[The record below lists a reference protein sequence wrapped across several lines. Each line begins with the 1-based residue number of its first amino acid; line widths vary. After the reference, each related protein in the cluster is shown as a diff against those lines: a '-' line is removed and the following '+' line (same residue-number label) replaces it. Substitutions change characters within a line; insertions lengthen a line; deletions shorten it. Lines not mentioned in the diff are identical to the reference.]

1 MINLRRP
8 SQAIVPDGSI
18 TKEKLASN
26 AVDASKI
33 EDGAINLASAKVTG
47 SLPNNKLDVIAD
59 VSKIQD
65 NLITLTKVNDDVKLT
80 PFIAGEEEQSVTGDV
95 STPIIETGMSKVSG
109 KFEPKKIRVIAT
121 LKTSE
126 ESGFLEIF
134 ADNEPTAR
142 LTLETTSQTYELKNG
157 EFDVSDLS
165 QGRHNFTAK
174 LRGTL
179 SSTVVMNDYIEIYTV
194 K

>member
-18 TKEKLASN
+18 TKEKLAAN
-26 AVDASKI
+26 VIDASKI
-33 EDGAINLASAKVTG
+33 EDGAIDLSGDKVSG
-47 SLPNNKLDVIAD
+47 SLPNSKLDVIAD

-95 STPIIETGMSKVSG
+95 STAIIETGMSKLSG
-109 KFEPKKIRVIAT
+109 KFEPKKVRVIAT

-126 ESGFLEIF
+126 ETGFLEIY
-134 ADNEPTAR
+134 ADNEPTPR
-142 LTLETTSQTYELKNG
+142 LTLETESLAYELLSG
-157 EFDVSDLS
+157 EFDVSTLS
-165 QGRHNFTAK
+165 QGKHNLIAK
-174 LRGTL
+174 LRGSL
-179 SSTVVMNDYIEIYTV
+179 STTVVMNDYIEIYTV